1 LNYASKEIADQAGE
15 VQAEDKNNKR
25 RKQFGNASD
34 KKSNHLIKIGFH
46 FLSPSSACAYL
57 NRKPAESLLG
67 LSRIHPPDIIPQM
80 SILDAHTM
88 DFFSRGPEQTRRIG
102 MRLGGAL
109 QAGDVICLQ
118 GDLGAGKTTFVQ
130 GIARGWGSLDS
141 VSSPTFIIVNVYRR
155 GDEARLFHMD
165 AYRLDS
171 TPEAEELDLDSM
183 LAQGPLLI
191 EWPER
196 MDGLVPAERLWVSL
210 EHIDEEERQMKFKAT
225 GQRYDNLLEV
235 IRHAAYGGD

>member
-1 LNYASKEIADQAGE
+1 M
-15 VQAEDKNNKR
+15 
-25 RKQFGNASD
+25 
-34 KKSNHLIKIGFH
+34 
-46 FLSPSSACAYL
+46 P
-57 NRKPAESLLG
+57 
-67 LSRIHPPDIIPQM
+67 
-80 SILDAHTM
+80 ILDLHTM
-88 DFFSRGPEQTRRIG
+88 DFFSRSPEQTRRLG

-109 QAGDVICLQ
+109 RSGDVICLQ

-130 GIARGWGSLDS
+130 GIAHGWGSRDS

-155 GDEARLFHMD
+155 GDEDCLFHMD

-196 MDGLVPAERLWVSL
+196 MDGLVPNECLWVTL
-210 EHIDEEERQMKFKAT
+210 EHIGEEERALKFRAS
-225 GQRYDNLLEV
+225 GERYDTLLAE
-235 IRHAAYGGD
+235 IRQAAYGGG

>member
-1 LNYASKEIADQAGE
+1 
-15 VQAEDKNNKR
+15 
-25 RKQFGNASD
+25 
-34 KKSNHLIKIGFH
+34 
-46 FLSPSSACAYL
+46 
-57 NRKPAESLLG
+57 
-67 LSRIHPPDIIPQM
+67 
-80 SILDAHTM
+80 M
-88 DFFSRGPEQTRRIG
+88 DFFSRSPEQTRSIG

-130 GIARGWGSLDS
+130 GIARGWGSSDP

-155 GDEARLFHMD
+155 ADQGRLFHMD

-183 LAQGPLLI
+183 LAQGALLI

-196 MDGLVPAERLWVSL
+196 IDGLVPRERLWVQL
-210 EHIDEEERQMKFKAT
+210 EHIDEEEREMKFKSS
-225 GQRYDNLLEV
+225 GKRYDGLLEI

>member
-1 LNYASKEIADQAGE
+1 MP
-15 VQAEDKNNKR
+15 V
-25 RKQFGNASD
+25 
-34 KKSNHLIKIGFH
+34 
-46 FLSPSSACAYL
+46 
-57 NRKPAESLLG
+57 
-67 LSRIHPPDIIPQM
+67 
-80 SILDAHTM
+80 LDLHTM
-88 DFFSRGPEQTRRIG
+88 DFFSRSPEQTRRIG

-130 GIARGWGSLDS
+130 GIARGWGSLDP
-141 VSSPTFIIVNVYRR
+141 VSSPTFIIVNVYRG

-165 AYRLDS
+165 GYRLDS

-196 MDGLVPAERLWVSL
+196 MDGLVPGERLWIHMQYLS
-210 EHIDEEERQMKFKAT
+210 EEERQMRFHAA
-225 GQRYDNLLEV
+225 GSRYDALLEV